1 MPNTDEYIGVVISD
15 VARLLRTEF
24 DRRVRRLGITRA
36 QWLVLTRLHRHPG
49 ASLSE
54 LAEMMEV
61 EKATAGRMIDRLVAN
76 GWVARRTQRDDR
88 RVKRVYLTPEA
99 ERVHKRIWRVAE
111 ATVEDALTGL
121 SAQESRQLM
130 TLLQRV
136 KKTLVSAVDAAPP
149 GRAVVAGRQT
159 CFAWR
164 ARSQREGRAMSKRLR
179 PWALIG
185 VPVLVLLGALIVWLQ
200 GGRYASTEN
209 AFVKA
214 DITQVAGEV
223 PGRIIDVRIRDH
235 AVVAA
240 GDVLL
245 RLDPATYQLALAKA
259 EAETDSARA
268 AVEQLKVSLR
278 EIRAEATEAENK
290 LSYLQTQAKRHRDLS
305 GRGVTSAARV
315 EQANSE
321 EQEGQDRLAVLHQR
335 IARVEAALG
344 GNPDRPTDQYAA
356 VREKQ
361 AMRDRAALD
370 LAYTEIK
377 APRAGVVVN
386 FKLQLG
392 EQVKAQTPLFALVT
406 DRRPWLEANFK
417 ETDLTH
423 VTVGQKAKVILDM
436 HPDITWDAEVE
447 SISPAT
453 GAEFAILP
461 AQNASGNWVKV
472 VQRLPVRLRLMERPG
487 EPPLRA
493 GMTAYVSIDTGRTRN
508 LSSIFGSGAAV
519 AARPDP
525 QETTKAE

>member
-1 MPNTDEYIGVVISD
+1 MS
-15 VARLLRTEF
+15 
-24 DRRVRRLGITRA
+24 RRL
-36 QWLVLTRLHRHPG
+36 
-49 ASLSE
+49 
-54 LAEMMEV
+54 
-61 EKATAGRMIDRLVAN
+61 
-76 GWVARRTQRDDR
+76 
-88 RVKRVYLTPEA
+88 
-99 ERVHKRIWRVAE
+99 
-111 ATVEDALTGL
+111 
-121 SAQESRQLM
+121 
-130 TLLQRV
+130 
-136 KKTLVSAVDAAPP
+136 
-149 GRAVVAGRQT
+149 
-159 CFAWR
+159 
-164 ARSQREGRAMSKRLR
+164 RS
-179 PWALIG
+179 WALIG

-214 DITQVAGEV
+214 DITQIASEV

-235 AVVAA
+235 AVVKA
-240 GDVLL
+240 GDVLF
-245 RLDPATYQLALAKA
+245 RLDPAPYQLALARA

-278 EIRAEATEAENK
+278 EIKAEATEAENK
-290 LSYLQTQAKRHRDLS
+290 LSYLQIQAKRHRDLS
-305 GRGVTSAARV
+305 GRGVTSATKV
-315 EQANSE
+315 EQADSE
-321 EQEGQDRLAVLHQR
+321 EQEGEDRLAVLQQR

-344 GNPDRPTDQYAA
+344 GKPDRPTDQFAA

-392 EQVKAQTPLFALVT
+392 EQVKAQTPLFAVVT

-472 VQRLPVRLRLMERPG
+472 VQRLPVRLRLLERPG

-493 GMTAYVSIDTGRTRN
+493 GMTAYVSIDTGRIRS
-508 LSSIFGSGAAV
+508 LAGIFGNGTAV
-519 AARPDP
+519 AARPQP
-525 QETTKAE
+525 QEATKAQ